1 MLQRL
6 LKLFRQTPDTGHW
19 GEGLAA
25 KYLRKEKGFRI
36 VEVNWRAGRDEIDL
50 IAWDEK
56 ILVFVEVK
64 TRKASALV
72 KGYHAVDT
80 RKRRA
85 LQRVMRAYL
94 KTLAKKP
101 ITWRLDVVEV
111 NYESRDRYEVLHFPQ
126 VPELD
131 GYSNWAKL

>member
-1 MLQRL
+1 MLQGL
-6 LKLFRQTPDTGHW
+6 LSFFRRTPDTGHW

-25 KYLRKEKGFRI
+25 RYLRKEKGFRI
-36 VEVNWRAGRDEIDL
+36 VEANWRAGRDEIDL
-50 IAWDEK
+50 IAWDADV
-56 ILVFVEVK
+56 LVFVEVK

-85 LQRVMRAYL
+85 LQRVMGAYL
-94 KTLAKKP
+94 KTLRSKP
-101 ITWRLDVVEV
+101 TTWRMDIVEV
-111 NYESRDRYEVLHFPQ
+111 NYEDRDSYDIRHFPQ

-131 GYSNWAKL
+131 GFNNWMKL